1 MVLSVYFSKEYSD
14 LILDNVVVLSVGESL
29 KVVRTGMSMLR
40 KIRSRS
46 R

>member
-1 MVLSVYFSKEYSD
+1 MGVSVSFSKESSE
-14 LILDNVVVLSVGESL
+14 LFLDNVVVLSVGESL